1 MLRTD
6 MYLFKV
12 RSRLNSPT
20 WKFVSLPSTGM
31 VASRLRATG
40 MVVASR
46 LLRHR
51 EALVRS
57 SLRLGS
63 TPRRLL
69 SSEPPAEPKAG
80 GILRRTWTQYVHAL
94 ESDPLKVK
102 VASAAVIFS
111 TGDLTAQTLVDRTAP
126 RSIDLGRLA
135 RMVAFGCLVTAW
147 VHGWWGTLEPL
158 AASVFCPQAQ
168 RLKNTVF
175 KVACDQTFGAGSFN
189 LIFFTQT
196 SLMEGCSANDTL
208 DRVRAQWWPQMQR
221 HWCFWPWFHL
231 GNFYHN
237 PLHLRVLW
245 QNLAQIGWSALL
257 SSVSAGAGAGPA
269 SRANVENYINSGRS
283 SETRQHTCRHSRA
296 SVP

>member
-1 MLRTD
+1 MLCRRG
-6 MYLFKV
+6 V
-12 RSRLNSPT
+12 REAVVARKHAGVDERGRACSE
-20 WKFVSLPSTGM
+20 GM
-31 VASRLRATG
+31 L
-40 MVVASR
+40 ASR

-51 EALVRS
+51 VALMRS
-57 SLRLGS
+57 SRRLGS
-63 TPRRLL
+63 TPRLL
-69 SSEPPAEPKAG
+69 SCELPAEPKAASM
-80 GILRRTWTQYVHAL
+80 LRRTWRQYVRAL

-111 TGDLTAQTLVDRTAP
+111 TGDLTAQTLVDRTEL
-126 RSIDLGRLA
+126 RSIDLERTA
-135 RMVAFGCLVTAW
+135 RMAAFGCCVTAW

-158 AASVFCPQAQ
+158 ASSVFCPQAQ

-196 SLMEGCSANDTL
+196 ALMEGCSANDTL

-245 QNLAQIGWSALL
+245 QNLALVGWSALL
-257 SSVSAGAGAGPA
+257 SSVSADAGAAAAAGPA
-269 SRANVENYINSGRS
+269 SRANVENCNSTGS
-283 SETRQHTCRHSRA
+283 SETRRLTLPAQACVA
-296 SVP
+296 